1 MSEALNLAD
10 DQRPAQR
17 RAALEL
23 LEFLDR
29 ETPFPGAP
37 RVGLTGAPGAGK
49 SMLLD
54 ALVRTLRP
62 RGETL
67 AIVAVDPSSP
77 LSGGALLG
85 DRARMRGYRCRR
97 RDRTRALSGA
107 VGVRK

>member
-37 RVGLTGAPGAGK
+37 RVGLTGAPGAGACSTMGVFLTK
-49 SMLLD
+49 SDEIKQLQICYF
-54 ALVRTLRP
+54 P
-62 RGETL
+62 
-67 AIVAVDPSSP
+67 
-77 LSGGALLG
+77 
-85 DRARMRGYRCRR
+85 
-97 RDRTRALSGA
+97 
-107 VGVRK
+107 